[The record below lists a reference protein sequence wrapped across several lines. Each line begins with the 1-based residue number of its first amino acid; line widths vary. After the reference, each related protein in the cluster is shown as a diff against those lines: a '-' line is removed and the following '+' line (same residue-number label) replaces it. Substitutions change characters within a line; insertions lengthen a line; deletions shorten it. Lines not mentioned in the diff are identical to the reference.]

1 MKIPLGPC
9 NIYLNGV
16 SLGETLKEDDTSL
29 EIKVKT
35 EEVRTDESTDIKEII
50 ELGKDITFKAT
61 LVFSQET
68 LKTLGVDNNL
78 SSLVK
83 SGEIR
88 IVPLNKSATILLF
101 KTKITIEPFL
111 SFKNNKN
118 NKLKLKV
125 QALKN
130 NFDKK
135 IEILFGVDIYNNLSA
150 RIRDKNLIL
159 FTKDGEKLP
168 DLKIRKK
175 DLIHSFSSNE
185 LSKFKIQDKHLIK
198 ILE

>member
-9 NIYLNGV
+9 NIYLDGV

-35 EEVRTDESTDIKEII
+35 EEIRTDESSDIKEII
-50 ELGKDITFKAT
+50 ELGKDIIFKAT

-111 SFKNNKN
+111 NFKNNRN
-118 NKLKLKV
+118 NKVKLIIH
-125 QALKN
+125 ALKN
-130 NFDKK
+130 NFGKK
-135 IEILFGVDIYNNLSA
+135 IEILFGVDIYNDLSA
-150 RIRDKNLIL
+150 RIVNKNLIL

-175 DLIHSFSSNE
+175 DLIHSYSSNE
-185 LSKFKIQDKHLIK
+185 LSKFKIQNKHLIK

>member
-175 DLIHSFSSNE
+175 DLIHSYSSNE

>member
-9 NIYLNGV
+9 NIYLDGV

-83 SGEIR
+83 NGEIR

-175 DLIHSFSSNE
+175 DLIHSYSSNE

>member
-9 NIYLNGV
+9 NIYLDGV

-35 EEVRTDESTDIKEII
+35 EEIRTDESSDIKEII
-50 ELGKDITFKAT
+50 ELGKDIIFKAT

-68 LKTLGVDNNL
+68 LKTLGIDNNL

-101 KTKITIEPFL
+101 KTRITIEPFL
-111 SFKNNKN
+111 NFKNNRN
-118 NKLKLKV
+118 NKVKLIIH
-125 QALKN
+125 ALKN
-130 NFDKK
+130 NFGKN
-135 IEILFGVDIYNNLSA
+135 IEILFGVDIYNTLA
-150 RIRDKNLIL
+150 IRIRNKNLIL
-159 FTKDGEKLP
+159 FTKDGEQLP
-168 DLKIRKK
+168 NIKIRKK
-175 DLIHSFSSNE
+175 DLICSYSNNE
-185 LSKFKIQDKHLIK
+185 LARFKIKDKHLIK
-198 ILE
+198 VLE